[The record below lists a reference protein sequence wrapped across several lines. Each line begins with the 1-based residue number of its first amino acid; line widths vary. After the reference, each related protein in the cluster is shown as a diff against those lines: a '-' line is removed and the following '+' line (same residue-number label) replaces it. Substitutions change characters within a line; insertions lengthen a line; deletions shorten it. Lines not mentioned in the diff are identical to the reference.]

1 MKGLIM
7 KYSKQTLVC
16 TNLFILKSLFMAMS
30 KASVR
35 NHHTNT
41 VELGLGCWEW
51 GAIKGDKR
59 FGNLW
64 SWLIHHTTHS

>member
-1 MKGLIM
+1 
-7 KYSKQTLVC
+7 
-16 TNLFILKSLFMAMS
+16 MAMS
-30 KASVR
+30 KASER